1 MVLLLFFAYTR
12 VIIETETHLQ
22 VIDAVDQSLI
32 NMELEYID
40 LVMIH
45 FPGLP
50 KNFNAEVKPERFCN
64 IPREASKMAEAR
76 IEMWEAL
83 QVCRKDGK
91 VKHIGVSNFT
101 RNHIEQLL
109 KNPR

>member
-1 MVLLLFFAYTR
+1 MD
-12 VIIETETHLQ
+12 E
-22 VIDAVDQSLI
+22 SLI